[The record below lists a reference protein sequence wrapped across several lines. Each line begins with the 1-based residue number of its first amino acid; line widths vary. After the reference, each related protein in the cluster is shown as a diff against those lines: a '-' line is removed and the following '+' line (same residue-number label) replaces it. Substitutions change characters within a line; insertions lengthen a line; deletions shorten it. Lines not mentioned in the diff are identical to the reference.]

1 MTDQKPADWQDEA
14 ACDGMRAAWDALTTD
29 EQISLCRAC
38 PVRTDCLA
46 LGRAIDASG
55 TVFGGR
61 YFPEHT
67 RRSLQRDRLA
77 AA

>member
-1 MTDQKPADWQDEA
+1 MTDQKPADWRDSA
-14 ACDGMRAAWDALTTD
+14 SCSGMGRSWDALTTH

-38 PVRTDCLA
+38 PVRADCLA
-46 LGRAIDASG
+46 LGRQIDASG

>member
-38 PVRTDCLA
+38 PVRADCLA
-46 LGRAIDASG
+46 LGRQIDASG

-67 RRSLQRDRLA
+67 RADRLTA
-77 AA
+77 